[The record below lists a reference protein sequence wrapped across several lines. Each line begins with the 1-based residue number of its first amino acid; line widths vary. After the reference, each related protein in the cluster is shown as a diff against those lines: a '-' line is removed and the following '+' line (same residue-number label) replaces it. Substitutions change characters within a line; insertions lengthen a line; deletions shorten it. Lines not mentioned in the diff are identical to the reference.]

1 MKAESRLFPALAAI
15 LALVPNLQA
24 AIPGLTYYFRD
35 FVLTYY
41 PLRHF
46 LVSELRGGHWPF
58 WNPYLGE
65 GSAVLPM
72 LYPPELLQA
81 LVPGPA
87 FASWLL
93 TLHLPMAAL
102 GAYALAREI
111 GCCRWGA
118 LASGAAYSMGGLAP
132 SSLSLHWYLQALALA
147 PLVALVFRRAAV
159 RGRGWTLGAAGLLAV
174 AVSTLAAEF
183 VAQGLLLGVVLGLV
197 AAPSWRGAGR
207 MAFAAALGVGLAGLP
222 VALVLGIL
230 GESLRGSGFPAAI
243 AESAPHPVT
252 LVQVLI
258 PDLYGSVS
266 EPLRFW
272 WGGRLFPGGSPYFM
286 SLYLGPIV
294 VALAAAGAVAGGGRD
309 RLALFSLGALGLLC
323 ALGPAGGLARGVA
336 ALVPWTRYS
345 VKAFLLTHAAA
356 SLLAGLGA
364 TRLREGRGMRPL
376 VVSLALTAGL
386 AAALGS
392 AVVLRQASL
401 ARWLDISPA
410 SASAMRRILTR
421 ECATSLAFAGA
432 AGLALAGVRRK
443 WLAAPGAA
451 AVLLVLAVGDLVQ
464 GGVGLN
470 RMTSTAFFRLPPG
483 LAPFLP
489 RPGEGRLFS
498 FGADRV
504 PALEPLL
511 RERRPGVERMAFQL
525 SREVLV
531 PFCNLLDDTPVA
543 EGPDRLSFI
552 PNRPLLAPWEQHPA
566 WLPRI
571 LPRLRSEGVSRLLSL
586 DPIVHPEALPRGVVP
601 TGIDSVAVHVYD
613 VKEPWPQVYVAC
625 RVLAADGPATGAS
638 PAEATAFDPARDVA
652 LETPGQASCTGGK
665 VEERARATDEV
676 RYVVEAD
683 GQGYLV
689 ARDSY
694 TPSWRASV
702 DGRPAQVLR
711 ANGRHRAVPVAAG
724 RHQVRVWYEPPGLVA
739 GAALSAASLVLAAGL
754 FVRERRR

>member
-15 LALVPNLQA
+15 LALVPNPQA

-46 LVSELRGGHWPF
+46 LVAELRAGRWPF

-72 LYPPELLQA
+72 LYPPEILQA

-118 LASGAAYSMGGLAP
+118 LASGAAYSMGGLAA
-132 SSLSLHWYLQALALA
+132 SSLSLHWYLEALALA
-147 PLVALVFRRAAV
+147 PLVALLFRRAAV
-159 RGRGWTLGAAGLLAV
+159 RGRGWPLGAAGLLAL
-174 AVSTLAAEF
+174 ALSTLAAEF

-197 AAPSWRGAGR
+197 AVPSWRAAGR
-207 MAFAAALGVGLAGLP
+207 MAFAALLGLGIAGLP
-222 VALVLGIL
+222 VALTLGVL
-230 GESLRGSGFPAAI
+230 GESLRGSGFPPAI

-252 LVQVLI
+252 FLQVLI

-286 SLYLGPIV
+286 SLYLGPVV
-294 VALAAAGAVAGGGRD
+294 VALAAAGAVARDGRD
-309 RLALFSLGALGLLC
+309 RVALFFLCALGLLC
-323 ALGPAGGLARGVA
+323 ALGPVGGLAPAVA

-356 SLLAGLGA
+356 ALLAGLGV

-376 VVSLALTAGL
+376 VVSLALAAGV
-386 AAALGS
+386 AAAIGS
-392 AVVLRQASL
+392 AVLFHEATL
-401 ARWLDISPA
+401 ARWLDVSPA
-410 SASAMRRILTR
+410 SATAMCRILTR
-421 ECATSLAFAGA
+421 ECATSLGFAVA
-432 AGLALAGVRRK
+432 AGLALAAVRRRA
-443 WLAAPGAA
+443 LAAPQGA
-451 AVLLVLAVGDLVQ
+451 AVLLVLAVADLVQ

-483 LAPFLP
+483 LASFLP

-511 RERRPGVERMAFQL
+511 RERQPGLERTAFQL
-525 SREVLV
+525 SRQVLV
-531 PFCNLLDDTPVA
+531 PFCNLLDDAPVA

-552 PNRPLLAPWEQHPA
+552 PNPPLLAPWEHHPA
-566 WLPRI
+566 ALARI
-571 LPRLRSEGVSRLLSL
+571 LPRLRSVGVSRLLSL
-586 DPIVHPEALPRGVVP
+586 DPIDHPEALPRGVVP

-613 VKEPWPQVYVAC
+613 VKDPWPQVYVAC
-625 RVLAADGPATGAS
+625 RVLGAGGPA
-638 PAEATAFDPARDVA
+638 ATVGPTKAMDFDPARDVA
-652 LETPGQASCTGGK
+652 LEAPGQASCTDGK

-694 TPSWRASV
+694 TRSWRASV

-711 ANGRHRAVPVAAG
+711 ANGRHRAVPVSAG
-724 RHQVRVWYEPPGLVA
+724 RHEVRVWYAPPGLVV
-739 GAALSAASLVLAAGL
+739 GSALSAASLVLVAVL